1 MLFQAE
7 NTPMIEPTIAQIAS
21 AQQPAAVVGTAV
33 PALTIVLPIHNQ
45 RAQIAT
51 RYAELQATLAD
62 YSYEI
67 LIVDDG
73 SIDGSFAELR
83 QLAAQDSRVRIVR
96 LRRSFGQTAA
106 LAAGFD
112 RARGATIMTLDA
124 AGQIDPANIP
134 AVLERLEQGMDVVSG
149 WRRGRLP
156 RLIIM
161 GNWLISAATGVRLHD
176 YGCPLKGYRADVVKD
191 IHLYGDLYRFIP
203 AIMSWQGVQIDEIAV
218 SSREPVAERLGT
230 RIRQTIR
237 VLLDL
242 ITVRFLLNYAVR
254 PMQSF
259 GLAGG
264 GLLLLSALLGGYLG
278 FLKIGLGEDIG
289 SRPLLMLTVLLGL
302 VGIQFLVLGLLAE
315 LTVRVY
321 YEIQS
326 KPIYV
331 VRETIDLADSSD
343 RHHNPASM
351 R

>member
-1 MLFQAE
+1 MVLRAK
-7 NTPMIEPTIAQIAS
+7 NTPMIEPTIAQIAPAYS
-21 AQQPAAVVGTAV
+21 PAAVGDLAV
-33 PALTIVLPIHNQ
+33 PALTVVLPIRNQ
-45 RAQIAT
+45 RAQIAA
-51 RYAELQATLAD
+51 RYAELQAALAG
-62 YSYEI
+62 YIYEI
-67 LIVDDG
+67 VIVDDG
-73 SIDGSFAELR
+73 SVDGSFAELR

-124 AGQIDPANIP
+124 AGQIDPADIP
-134 AVLERLEQGMDVVSG
+134 AVLARLDQGFDVVSG
-149 WRRGRLP
+149 WRRGRQP
-156 RLIIM
+156 WLIIM

-176 YGCPLKGYRADVVKD
+176 YGCPLKGYRADVIKD

-218 SSREPVAERLGT
+218 ASRQPAHERLRT
-230 RIRQTIR
+230 RVRQTIR

-242 ITVRFLLNYAVR
+242 ITVRFLLHYAVR

-278 FLKIGLGEDIG
+278 FLKVGLGEDIG

-331 VRETIDLADSSD
+331 VRETVDGAELAG
-343 RHHNPASM
+343 RPPTTAA
-351 R
+351 

>member
-1 MLFQAE
+1 MAAIAE
-7 NTPMIEPTIAQIAS
+7 NTPMIEPSIAPIIPATH
-21 AQQPAAVVGTAV
+21 QPGAAVGATV
-33 PALTIVLPIHNQ
+33 PALTVVLPIHNQ
-45 RAQIAT
+45 SAQIAT
-51 RYAELQATLAD
+51 RYAELQAALTG

-67 LIVDDG
+67 LIIDDG
-73 SIDGSFAELR
+73 SVDGSFAELR

-112 RARGATIMTLDA
+112 RARGAAILTLDA
-124 AGQIDPANIP
+124 TDQIAPSAIP
-134 AVLERLEQGMDVVSG
+134 AMLARLDQGFDVVSG
-149 WRRGRLP
+149 WRRGQLP
-156 RLIIM
+156 RLIIL
-161 GNWLISAATGVRLHD
+161 GNWLISTATGVRLHD
-176 YGCPLKGYRADVVKD
+176 YGCPLKGYRADVIKD

-203 AIMSWQGVQIDEIAV
+203 AIMSWQGVQIDEIAIA
-218 SSREPVAERLGT
+218 SRPAARERLGT
-230 RIRQTIR
+230 RIRQTLR

-242 ITVRFLLNYAVR
+242 ITVRFLLHYAVR

-259 GLAGG
+259 GLVGG

-331 VRETIDLADSSD
+331 VRETIDGA
-343 RHHNPASM
+343 
-351 R
+351 

>member
-1 MLFQAE
+1 MIKPTVAAI
-7 NTPMIEPTIAQIAS
+7 TPAH
-21 AQQPAAVVGTAV
+21 QPAAAIGATV
-33 PALTIVLPIHNQ
+33 PALTIILPIHNQ
-45 RAQIAT
+45 RAQIAP
-51 RYAELQATLAD
+51 RYAELQAALAS

-67 LIVDDG
+67 LLIDDG

-124 AGQIDPANIP
+124 AGQSDPADIP
-134 AVLERLEQGMDVVSG
+134 AVLARLDQGFDVVSG
-149 WRRGRLP
+149 WRRGRQP
-156 RLIIM
+156 RLIIL

-203 AIMSWQGVQIDEIAV
+203 AIVSWQGVQIDEIAV
-218 SSREPVAERLGT
+218 SSRQPADERL
-230 RIRQTIR
+230 RIRVRQTIR

-289 SRPLLMLTVLLGL
+289 SRPLLMLAVLLGL

-331 VRETIDLADSSD
+331 VRETIGVDDLVG
-343 RHHNPASM
+343 RHSTTP
-351 R
+351 RR